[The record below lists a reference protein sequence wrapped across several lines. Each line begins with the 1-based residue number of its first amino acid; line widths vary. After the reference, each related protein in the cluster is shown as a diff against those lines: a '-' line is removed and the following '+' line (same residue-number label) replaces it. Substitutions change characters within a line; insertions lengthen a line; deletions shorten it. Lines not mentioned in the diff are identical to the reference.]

1 MQMRMARNFLAVRD
15 QGSKVMDIGK
25 DNKKDMTQQ
34 SGIRRVPL
42 NDILDGDREI
52 IICHQNDEYRLRL
65 TSNNKLLL
73 TK

>member
-1 MQMRMARNFLAVRD
+1 VAD
-15 QGSKVMDIGK
+15 QGCSEMDIGK
-25 DNKKDMTQQ
+25 DNKKDLTQQ

-42 NDILDGDREI
+42 NDILDGEREI

>member
-1 MQMRMARNFLAVRD
+1 
-15 QGSKVMDIGK
+15 MDIGK

-34 SGIRRVPL
+34 SGIRRVAL

>member
-1 MQMRMARNFLAVRD
+1 
-15 QGSKVMDIGK
+15 MDIGK
-25 DNKKDMTQQ
+25 ETKKDLAQQ
-34 SGIRRVPL
+34 SGIRRVL
-42 NDILDGDREI
+42 LGDILNGDREI

>member
-1 MQMRMARNFLAVRD
+1 
-15 QGSKVMDIGK
+15 MDIGK
-25 DNKKDMTQQ
+25 DTNKDTVQQ

-42 NDILDGDREI
+42 NDILAGDREI

>member
-1 MQMRMARNFLAVRD
+1 
-15 QGSKVMDIGK
+15 MDIAK

-34 SGIRRVPL
+34 SGTRRVAL
-42 NDILDGDREI
+42 TDILGGDREI
-52 IICHQNDEYRLRL
+52 IISHQNDEYRLRL

>member
-1 MQMRMARNFLAVRD
+1 
-15 QGSKVMDIGK
+15 MDISQDDERGAEPR
-25 DNKKDMTQQ
+25 TITA
-34 SGIRRVPL
+34 GATRRVL
-42 NDILDGDREI
+42 LDAIMAGEREI

>member
-1 MQMRMARNFLAVRD
+1 VTNIDKDDANRSIPHTTTG
-15 QGSKVMDIGK
+15 GSV
-25 DNKKDMTQQ
+25 
-34 SGIRRVPL
+34 RRVL
-42 NDILDGDREI
+42 LSAIMDGDREI

>member
-1 MQMRMARNFLAVRD
+1 MARNFLAVRA

-25 DNKKDMTQQ
+25 DNKKDLTKQ

>member
-1 MQMRMARNFLAVRD
+1 MARNFLAARD
-15 QGSKVMDIGK
+15 QGCKVMDIGK
-25 DNKKDMTQQ
+25 DNKKDLTQQ
-34 SGIRRVPL
+34 SGIRRVSL

>member
-1 MQMRMARNFLAVRD
+1 MQMRMARNFFVVGS
-15 QGSKVMDIGK
+15 QGQNVMDIAKHNEK
-25 DNKKDMTQQ
+25 DSTRQ
-34 SGIRRVPL
+34 SGLRRVPL
-42 NDILDGDREI
+42 GDILGGDREI

>member
-1 MQMRMARNFLAVRD
+1 
-15 QGSKVMDIGK
+15 MDIGK

-34 SGIRRVPL
+34 SGIRRVAL
-42 NDILDGDREI
+42 NDILGSDREI

>member
-25 DNKKDMTQQ
+25 DNKKDLTQQ

>member
-1 MQMRMARNFLAVRD
+1 MARNFLAVRD

-25 DNKKDMTQQ
+25 DNKKDLTQQ

-42 NDILDGDREI
+42 NDILDGEREI